1 MCRYSRTLTT
11 RTPGALR
18 RCVIVI
24 GMVIGLSS
32 CAQRFDRY
40 EAGGLKLWIGP
51 QAAVQHECEARGSVR
66 YSTEAKIFGC
76 TDFARHTIISV
87 SQPAVIAHELCH
99 WIKQTPSH
107 VVCPPPLLPSSAKE

>member
-1 MCRYSRTLTT
+1 MCSHVRALVI
-11 RTPGALR
+11 RTPGWLR
-18 RCVIVI
+18 RCAIVL
-24 GMVIGLSS
+24 GVVGALAS
-32 CAQRFDRY
+32 CAQRFERY

-51 QAAVQHECEARGSVR
+51 QAAVQHECEARGSVL

>member
-1 MCRYSRTLTT
+1 VV
-11 RTPGALR
+11 GALA
-18 RCVIVI
+18 
-24 GMVIGLSS
+24 S
-32 CAQRFDRY
+32 CAQRFERY

-51 QAAVQHECEARGSVR
+51 QAAVQHECEARGSVL